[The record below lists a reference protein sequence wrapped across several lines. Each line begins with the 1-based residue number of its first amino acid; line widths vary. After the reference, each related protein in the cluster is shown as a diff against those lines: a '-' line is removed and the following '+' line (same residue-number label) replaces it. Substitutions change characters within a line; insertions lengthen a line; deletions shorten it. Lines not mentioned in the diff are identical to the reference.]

1 VEFTGIF
8 EANTEFSGIFI
19 LRIYWLNFSLIEGE
33 NCLGR
38 TAVPPPG
45 YMIKYNIFYHNNT

>member
-33 NCLGR
+33 NCLGG
-38 TAVPPPG
+38 TDKKLEEFFIP
-45 YMIKYNIFYHNNT
+45 